1 MKIRK
6 VERRVQA
13 SAHLVVGADCGGGGH
28 GVDNLPAD
36 ILVDGEAG
44 VHGHGH
50 HAVKINTSITCVDTH
65 YSDAQGKM
73 RNDEKM
79 VTIIQCCV

>member
-6 VERRVQA
+6 VERIRRVQA
-13 SAHLVVGADCGGGGH
+13 SAHLVVGADGCWGGH

-44 VHGHGH
+44 VHGHDH
-50 HAVKINTSITCVDTH
+50 HAVKMNTSI
-65 YSDAQGKM
+65 
-73 RNDEKM
+73 
-79 VTIIQCCV
+79 